1 MAKTITLSLENWHTL
16 QEKIVED
23 HGRTTLIIGWR
34 LREQLG
40 FTVRQHSDY
49 SSDSTK
55 NWNTI
60 RLDFWCDQMQTMFL
74 LKYSDYLNSQH
85 SLDY

>member
-23 HGRTTLIIGWR
+23 HGRTILIISWR

-49 SSDSTK
+49 SGDSTR

-60 RLDFWCDQMQTMFL
+60 QLDF
-74 LKYSDYLNSQH
+74 
-85 SLDY
+85 